1 LTYNVVVLAGGYG
14 SRLKTISG
22 NTPKI
27 LTEIGNKKF
36 IYWLEDNLKRLKF
49 KKVYYIV
56 SDASYLYDHVKIL
69 DPKLDKNILIDGK
82 KRYGTGGAIINNL
95 NQLPDY
101 FWIMYGDTLLN
112 WDVNESENY
121 FNSKNKNMMMTIINK
136 DLGADT
142 PNVNVKEDLVIK
154 YSKHK
159 NFKYEFIDYGAI
171 LVNKKIFKNF
181 KKNEEIDLSV
191 VINQQIQNKECLY
204 YETNYSF
211 YEMGTKKSYNYLS
224 KILLNLKKVG
234 KLWEL

>member
-1 LTYNVVVLAGGYG
+1 MTYNVVVLAGGDG

-22 NTPKI
+22 DTPKI

-49 KKVYYIV
+49 NKVYYIV

-234 KLWEL
+234 KLWEF

>member
-1 LTYNVVVLAGGYG
+1 MTYNVVVLAGGYG

-49 KKVYYIV
+49 NKVYYIV

-95 NQLPDY
+95 NQLPEY

-234 KLWEL
+234 KLWEF

>member
-1 LTYNVVVLAGGYG
+1 MTYNVVVLAGGYG

-22 NTPKI
+22 STPKI
-27 LTEIGNKKF
+27 LTEIANKKF

-49 KKVYYIV
+49 NKVYYIV

-159 NFKYEFIDYGAI
+159 DFKYEFIDYGAI

-181 KKNEEIDLSV
+181 KKNKEIDLSV
-191 VINQQIQNKECLY
+191 VINQQIKNKDCLY

-211 YEMGTKKSYNYLS
+211 YEMGNKKSYNYLS

>member
-22 NTPKI
+22 NIPKI
-27 LTEIGNKKF
+27 LTKIANKKF

-49 KKVYYIV
+49 NKVYYIV
-56 SDASYLYDHVKIL
+56 SDASHLYDHVGIY
-69 DPKLDKNILIDGK
+69 DPELDKNILTDGK

-112 WDVNESENY
+112 WDLNESENY

-142 PNVNVKEDLVIK
+142 PNVNVKGDLVIK

-159 NFKYEFIDYGAI
+159 DFKYEFIDYGAI
-171 LVNKKIFKNF
+171 LVNKNIFKNF
-181 KKNEEIDLSV
+181 KKNEEIDLST

-211 YEMGTKKSYNYLS
+211 YEMGTIESYNYLS
-224 KILLNLKKVG
+224 KILLIKKKVG
-234 KLWEL
+234 KLWEI